1 MVFSDNISVLQ
12 NSHPQHVDVFPTG
25 MSKMKLAGVGG
36 EIQSTVLLLLPQWL
50 HQGLS
55 RRQSFIEVIQ
65 IPSFLNLHTFP
76 ILGMKDRYT
85 SV

>member
-1 MVFSDNISVLQ
+1 MVISDNISVLQ
-12 NSHPQHVDVFPTG
+12 NSHPQNVDVFPTG